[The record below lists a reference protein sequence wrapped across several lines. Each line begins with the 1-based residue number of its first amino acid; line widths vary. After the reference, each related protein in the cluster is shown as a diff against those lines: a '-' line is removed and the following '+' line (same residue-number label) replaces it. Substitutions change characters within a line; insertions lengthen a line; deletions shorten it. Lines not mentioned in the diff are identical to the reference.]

1 MALERRGIDDAL
13 AAFVDSANTVPRHI
27 ADRYDEHAEHE
38 LAVMMSHHDI
48 GRLLAALTAASGGR
62 SVLEIGTFV
71 GISAAWMAEG
81 LRPEGHIDTLELD
94 VEIARE
100 TTDWLAGVGLAD
112 RITVHVG
119 PALESLAGLPDS
131 SYDMC
136 WVDADKTGY
145 PGYLEHA
152 VRLVRPGGL
161 ILADNVF
168 GGGDVADEGN
178 SEPRVEALRAY
189 TAAATSHPGLLT
201 TVIPIADGIA
211 LSVRIDPSGRT

>member
-13 AAFVDSANTVPRHI
+13 AAFVDSANTLPRHI
-27 ADRYDEHAEHE
+27 ANRYDEHAEHE
-38 LAVMMSHHDI
+38 LAVMMSHPDI

-81 LRPEGHIDTLELD
+81 LHSEGNIDSLELD
-94 VEIARE
+94 EEVARE
-100 TTDWLAGVGLAD
+100 TTDWLSSVGLTD
-112 RITVHVG
+112 RVTVHVG
-119 PALESLAGLPDS
+119 PALETLGRLPDS

-136 WVDADKTGY
+136 WIDADKTGY
-145 PGYLEHA
+145 PDYLEHA

-178 SEPRVEALRAY
+178 SEPRVQALRAY
-189 TAAATSHPGLLT
+189 TAAAAAHRELLT

-211 LSVRIDPSGRT
+211 LSVRLDPS